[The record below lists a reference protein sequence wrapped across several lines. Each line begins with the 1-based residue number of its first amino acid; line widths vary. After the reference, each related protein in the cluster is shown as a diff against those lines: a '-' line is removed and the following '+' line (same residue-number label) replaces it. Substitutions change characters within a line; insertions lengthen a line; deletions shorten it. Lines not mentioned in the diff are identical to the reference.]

1 MMITREI
8 REGQELN
15 GNRKVISWQRIW
27 AFSGGAFAKEGWPK
41 KNLHTDTAFARS
53 VGLASEA
60 ASGTQIQG
68 YVIQMAIDLFGEEWL
83 KNGTMDV
90 KFIGLVKAGDSV
102 ISKARVTSKEK
113 IQDKT
118 RVTLDVWVENQEAEK
133 VLVGNIAGFVR

>member
-1 MMITREI
+1 
-8 REGQELN
+8 
-15 GNRKVISWQRIW
+15 
-27 AFSGGAFAKEGWPK
+27 
-41 KNLHTDTAFARS
+41 
-53 VGLASEA
+53 
-60 ASGTQIQG
+60 
-68 YVIQMAIDLFGEEWL
+68 MAIDLFGEEWL